1 MKNTN
6 KNFKRLFDYFDG
18 FLAIDKTVDFIL
30 KFLGLFSA
38 LVLESYLAKNRA
50 NKKYLQILSRVHL
63 EVNVNDHIINSIENS
78 IYDSFD
84 FLNTMTTNIG
94 SNELQLIKGFQHI
107 TDIQPEELF
116 KSNDF
121 KSIKMDEFLDNA
133 LYSELYERYHELD
146 EIGTLMRE
154 KKDILRKLY
163 SIYFEMSMI
172 NNSKS
177 MFESADYELAKL
189 LTDYNINH
197 SLYHSINILSPLS
210 VMKIQNEKM
219 LKLLDEEFDALGGN
233 REEFYT
239 AADYLS
245 LSTTSA
251 NSKNYLKTISYAETG
266 AELLKKKLNNMED
279 PQRDKYMSYYGQCH
293 NNIVLATHDLIRI
306 DSTFYK
312 DISYNLKE
320 WEWSGEFALQNTL
333 EYLDYYYRLKNKNK
347 FLDYLIKYI
356 DEFDDPQ
363 YFIGRINHWRD
374 FMDSDTVYSILS
386 GFSTKYTT
394 EQWNWEINSN
404 RKWNSSD
411 FD

>member
-1 MKNTN
+1 
-6 KNFKRLFDYFDG
+6 
-18 FLAIDKTVDFIL
+18 
-30 KFLGLFSA
+30 
-38 LVLESYLAKNRA
+38 
-50 NKKYLQILSRVHL
+50 
-63 EVNVNDHIINSIENS
+63 
-78 IYDSFD
+78 
-84 FLNTMTTNIG
+84 
-94 SNELQLIKGFQHI
+94 
-107 TDIQPEELF
+107 
-116 KSNDF
+116 
-121 KSIKMDEFLDNA
+121 
-133 LYSELYERYHELD
+133 
-146 EIGTLMRE
+146 
-154 KKDILRKLY
+154 
-163 SIYFEMSMI
+163 
-172 NNSKS
+172 
-177 MFESADYELAKL
+177 
-189 LTDYNINH
+189 
-197 SLYHSINILSPLS
+197 
-210 VMKIQNEKM
+210 M

-266 AELLKKKLNNMED
+266 AQLLKKKLNNMED